1 MKWDTFNRL
10 EKIRNKFGS
19 QQFGKIAQKL
29 LALSFYEM
37 GYTHIVERGVQGV
50 DIDIKGEEGK
60 KYAIEVKTTNKSS
73 INLSSDNIQALL
85 DRSKD
90 SYSPIIAV
98 LRLLIFGK
106 WIIARTPLSEISTGN
121 ILIDRLRA
129 YRMISLERNLE
140 PVFDNVVETHFEKI
154 LRKGERY
161 LKKQLNK
168 IGIETRDF

>member
-10 EKIRNKFGS
+10 KKIRNKFGS
-19 QQFGKIAQKL
+19 QQFGKITQKL
-29 LALSFYEM
+29 LALSFHEM

-60 KYAIEVKTTNKSS
+60 RYAIEVKTTNKLS

-90 SYSPIIAV
+90 SYSPVIAI
-98 LRLLIFGK
+98 LRLRIFEN
-106 WIIARTPLSEISTGN
+106 WVLARTPISEISTSN
-121 ILIDRLRA
+121 ILIDHLRA
-129 YRMISLERNLE
+129 YRMISLESKLE
-140 PVFDNVVETHFEKI
+140 PVFDYVVEKHFEETLK
-154 LRKGERY
+154 KGESY
-161 LKKQLNK
+161 LKEQLNK